1 MRDDETELDWAAIRG
16 DYENSK
22 LTVDA
27 IMEKFGVSRTRL
39 YAVAQEEAWT
49 PRQYFDRSGRRGV
62 IARMRR
68 VLERQLTFMEAE
80 MDGSSDKEVAL
91 LGNMVKTL
99 EKLIE
104 LDAKDKQ
111 KEPGKQQSR
120 EMADLRKKLAARI
133 DRLKKEQ

>member
-1 MRDDETELDWAAIRG
+1 MHEEETELDWAAIRAE
-16 DYENSK
+16 YENTK
-22 LTVDA
+22 LTVET
-27 IMEKFGVSRTRL
+27 IMDKHGVSRTRL
-39 YAVAQEEAWT
+39 YAMAQAEEWT
-49 PRQYFDRSGRRGV
+49 PRQSFDRSGRRGV

-111 KEPGKQQSR
+111 KEPSKQQSR
-120 EMADLRKKLAARI
+120 EMAQLRQKLAARI
-133 DRLKKEQ
+133 DQLKKDQ

>member
-1 MRDDETELDWAAIRG
+1 MQDDADIDWVAIRNA
-16 DYENSK
+16 YENTKMPVLEILRIYDVSK
-22 LTVDA
+22 
-27 IMEKFGVSRTRL
+27 SRF
-39 YAVAQEEAWT
+39 YAVAAAEEWV
-49 PRQYFDRSGRRGV
+49 PRQTFDREGRRGV

-104 LDAKDKQ
+104 LDAKDKKQ
-111 KEPGKQQSR
+111 EPSKKQSR
-120 EMADLRKKLAARI
+120 EMVTLRKKLAARI
-133 DRLKKEQ
+133 DHLNTSK

>member
-1 MRDDETELDWAAIRG
+1 MTDKTEIDWAAIRN

-22 LTVDA
+22 LTVA
-27 IMEKFGVSRTRL
+27 EIMRKYALSRTRL
-39 YAVAQEEAWT
+39 YAVAAAEEWV
-49 PRQYFDRSGRRGV
+49 PRQTFDRDGRRGV

-104 LDAKDKQ
+104 LDTKDKKQ
-111 KEPGKQQSR
+111 EPSKKQSR
-120 EMADLRKKLAARI
+120 EMATLRKKLAARI
-133 DRLKKEQ
+133 DHLNNTE